1 MIRRGDEVIIRNG
14 EPRLVH
20 RPQEGGQAD
29 VADRVLRAVDERDF
43 LVPHREN
50 VPGERLDAL
59 PVFGLD
65 ARPVVENVVDGDQR
79 KRAGD
84 ELEHFT
90 VVEVGTD
97 DANAVHIAIAAMLE
111 VGHLGVPHVVG
122 DEGDIVAPALGLLL
136 EGLQHGGEIAVG
148 EAALGV
154 VRIEHAEV
162 ERAPDLEAPRDG
174 VGAVAHFVGHSANLL
189 AGFLADVRIIVQG
202 FTDGRDGQAAP
213 SGQLFDCYGHVSILL
228 FVEFGGFEMF

>member
-1 MIRRGDEVIIRNG
+1 
-14 EPRLVH
+14 
-20 RPQEGGQAD
+20 
-29 VADRVLRAVDERDF
+29 
-43 LVPHREN
+43 
-50 VPGERLDAL
+50 
-59 PVFGLD
+59 
-65 ARPVVENVVDGDQR
+65 
-79 KRAGD
+79 
-84 ELEHFT
+84 
-90 VVEVGTD
+90 
-97 DANAVHIAIAAMLE
+97 MLE

-174 VGAVAHFVGHSANLL
+174 VGAVAHFVGHGANLL